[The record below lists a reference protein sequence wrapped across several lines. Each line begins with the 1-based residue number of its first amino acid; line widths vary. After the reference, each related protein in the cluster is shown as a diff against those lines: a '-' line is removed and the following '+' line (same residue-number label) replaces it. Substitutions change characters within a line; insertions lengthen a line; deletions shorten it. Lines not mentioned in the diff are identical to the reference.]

1 MIELLKDIQSQRRF
15 SPREAIQTFCQ
26 IIVLKNLSW
35 KEEQFIGGTA
45 LVFGFGNPRFSE
57 DIDLTHVQNPLALEP
72 YLKKALKELSDWL
85 KEELEEAPKLLSP
98 KKGKA
103 TWKISAKIRR
113 EGIVRLHIDSQK
125 YPTHSHHPIVVSFRG
140 IPPFIVASV
149 SVEELMADKLIA
161 VALRNYVSGRDLF
174 DLWYHWLKNSKE
186 EMNEK
191 VFSFL
196 EMKKKDR
203 SIEENIFSRIE
214 SRLSLKIPARVL
226 DEWNRYL
233 PAPLKNGILY
243 ENIYSSVHSAL
254 LKIGRPL

>member
-1 MIELLKDIQSQRRF
+1 MNFYETSN
-15 SPREAIQTFCQ
+15 
-26 IIVLKNLSW
+26 LKN
-35 KEEQFIGGTA
+35 
-45 LVFGFGNPRFSE
+45 
-57 DIDLTHVQNPLALEP
+57 PLLLEP
-72 YLKKALKELSDWL
+72 YLKKALKELADWL

-113 EGIVRLHIDSQK
+113 EGMVRLHIDSQK
-125 YPTHSHHPIVVSFRG
+125 YPAHSHHPIVVSFRG
-140 IPPFIVASV
+140 IPPFIVAGV
-149 SVEELMADKLIA
+149 SLEEMMADKLIA
-161 VALRNYVSGRDLF
+161 LALRNDVGGRDLF

-186 EMNEK
+186 EMNGK
-191 VFSFL
+191 IFSFL

-214 SRLSLKIPARVL
+214 NRLSPKIPTRVV

-233 PAPLKNGILY
+233 PATLKNEALY
-243 ENIYSSVHSAL
+243 EDIYSLVRFVL